1 MRTDNRDAL
10 RTPDG
15 SFLVALVAF
24 VLIAATGLMLFLT
37 AFVLWM
43 YALTGSL
50 IAGVLIAGG
59 CCTLL
64 AATIYGWLL
73 RPHLCR
79 MQEQIETVYEV
90 ARPHAAATNGCSA
103 RWLPCSAQA
112 KGATRHDT
120 GKRNHLPNDNR
131 PVKNP
136 APPYLSSPSYR
147 HDRSS
152 PAREGSYL
160 YI

>member
-15 SFLVALVAF
+15 AFLVALVAF

-90 ARPHAAATNGCSA
+90 ASRIKDGYD
-103 RWLPCSAQA
+103 WLSD
-112 KGATRHDT
+112 KFSF
-120 GKRNHLPNDNR
+120 
-131 PVKNP
+131 
-136 APPYLSSPSYR
+136 LSFLR
-147 HDRSS
+147 RS
-152 PAREGSYL
+152 R
-160 YI
+160 

>member
-1 MRTDNRDAL
+1 MRTDDRDAL

-50 IAGVLIAGG
+50 VGGVLITGG

-90 ARPHAAATNGCSA
+90 ARAARSGYE
-103 RWLPCSAQA
+103 WVL
-112 KGATRHDT
+112 
-120 GKRNHLPNDNR
+120 GKVTSLLR
-131 PVKNP
+131 P
-136 APPYLSSPSYR
+136 SE
-147 HDRSS
+147 RSH
-152 PAREGSYL
+152 ET
-160 YI
+160 

>member
-1 MRTDNRDAL
+1 MRTDDRDAL

-90 ARPHAAATNGCSA
+90 ARGRTQRLRMGA
-103 RWLPCSAQA
+103 RQ
-112 KGATRHDT
+112 G
-120 GKRNHLPNDNR
+120 GF
-131 PVKNP
+131 P
-136 APPYLSSPSYR
+136 APPKRKEPRDMIPGNGITSR
-147 HDRSS
+147 TTTGR
-152 PAREGSYL
+152 
-160 YI
+160 

>member
-1 MRTDNRDAL
+1 MRTDDRDAL

-90 ARPHAAATNGCSA
+90 ARAARSGYE
-103 RWLPCSAQA
+103 WVL
-112 KGATRHDT
+112 
-120 GKRNHLPNDNR
+120 GKVAAL
-131 PVKNP
+131 
-136 APPYLSSPSYR
+136 LGPSE
-147 HDRSS
+147 RS
-152 PAREGSYL
+152 REA
-160 YI
+160 

>member
-1 MRTDNRDAL
+1 MRTDDRDAL

-50 IAGVLIAGG
+50 I
-59 CCTLL
+59 
-64 AATIYGWLL
+64 

-90 ARPHAAATNGCSA
+90 ARAARCGYE
-103 RWLPCSAQA
+103 WVL
-112 KGATRHDT
+112 
-120 GKRNHLPNDNR
+120 GKVASLLR
-131 PVKNP
+131 P
-136 APPYLSSPSYR
+136 SE
-147 HDRSS
+147 RSH
-152 PAREGSYL
+152 ET
-160 YI
+160 